1 MAVVVTDNPT
11 GLKIKFN
18 FGKDLET
25 GQDINKSKTFSNV
38 KSDAVNQDLFD
49 VANVIASLQ
58 TGSIVE
64 ISRIDNAT
72 LSA

>member
-25 GQDINKSKTFSNV
+25 GLDITKSKTFSNV
-38 KSDAVNQDLFD
+38 KSDAINQDLFD